1 MVVFK
6 CYIVTALMLFKIF
19 LSVVLSQHYYCIL
32 RVASTPSTTLKYS
45 QNTTIMTNIKIWLAS
60 EVGRSMNKK
69 RELSY
74 SLKKYVYVV
83 YV

>member
-1 MVVFK
+1 
-6 CYIVTALMLFKIF
+6 MLFKIF

-60 EVGRSMNKK
+60 EVGRCMNKK

-74 SLKKYVYVV
+74 SLKTYVYVV

>member
-1 MVVFK
+1 
-6 CYIVTALMLFKIF
+6 MLFKKF